1 MIISNGMPPPQP
13 WDIVVQPMGLFRD
26 EVKLIEIP
34 NTAQVEVSNI
44 RFYNRN
50 YYCYLNILSL

>member
-1 MIISNGMPPPQP
+1 MPPPQP

>member
-1 MIISNGMPPPQP
+1 MPPPQP

-44 RFYNRN
+44 ILIESRSK
-50 YYCYLNILSL
+50 LNGVKI

>member
-1 MIISNGMPPPQP
+1 VIISNGMPPPQP

-34 NTAQVEVSNI
+34 NTAQVEVSKERLYQI
-44 RFYNRN
+44 N
-50 YYCYLNILSL
+50 Y